1 MTYSH
6 SSISRT
12 NHQNQLQH
20 HHSLLKLQ
28 QLIHLLKCSNNN
40 HKLKL
45 KSQKKIMIH
54 SLTLATLLEQV
65 IQFNLPMITQKQ
77 IMMMVVLILEIQ
89 ELTLATISLAI
100 SQVG

>member
-12 NHQNQLQH
+12 NHQSQLQH
-20 HHSLLKLQ
+20 HHSLLKQ
-28 QLIHLLKCSNNN
+28 QRLIHLLKCSNYN
-40 HKLKL
+40 HKLKA
-45 KSQKKIMIH
+45 KSQKKIVIH

-65 IQFNLPMITQKQ
+65 IQFNLPMITQKL

-100 SQVG
+100 SQVE